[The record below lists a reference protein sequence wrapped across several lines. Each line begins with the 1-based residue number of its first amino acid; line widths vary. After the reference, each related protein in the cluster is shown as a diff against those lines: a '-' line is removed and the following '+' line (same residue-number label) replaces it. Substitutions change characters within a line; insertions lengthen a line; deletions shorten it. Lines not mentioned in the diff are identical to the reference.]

1 MPLMGLRVSQSSWS
15 LSPPFRMCA
24 IKRLRVIALMA
35 CVVLSA
41 RADPAAPYGHNCLQR
56 IEQWQP
62 VNGKWSAQ
70 NGSRWLIER
79 GALRIAGPESDGRIL
94 FAEPNVLPRWYSLR
108 LNVSGFSR
116 AKEKAVGI
124 ILGYTD
130 AQNYYVCTFSQTDD
144 QRATVSLVRIRG
156 GREESTSTFPF
167 ERRAE
172 DSANISVEVYAQGH
186 FRARVQIGNRECLT
200 YQEATTQPSTFGI
213 VLPSG
218 ALSVTSCI
226 ISGIA
231 KL

>member
-1 MPLMGLRVSQSSWS
+1 MDELDVRPLRNMS
-15 LSPPFRMCA
+15 A
-24 IKRLRVIALMA
+24 IKIFRVIALTA

-41 RADPAAPYGHNCLQR
+41 RADPAAPYNHNCLQR

-62 VNGKWSAQ
+62 INGKWSVQ
-70 NGSRWLIER
+70 NGSRWLIEN
-79 GALRIAGPESDGRIL
+79 GALRIERPESDSRIL

-144 QRATVSLVRIRG
+144 QRATVSLARIRD
-156 GREESTSTFPF
+156 GREESTSTSPF

-186 FRARVQIGNRECLT
+186 FRVRVLIGKSECLT
-200 YQEATTQPSTFGI
+200 YQESTAPPPTFGI
-213 VLPSG
+213 ALPSD
-218 ALSVTSCI
+218 ALSVTSFT

-231 KL
+231 RF